1 MMKKEMKV
9 TKIVNYLEELYPNAS
24 CELNYSKDYE
34 LLIAVMLSAQTTD
47 VSVNKVTGILFTKYP
62 TLEMLA
68 NANIEEIM
76 EIIKPI
82 GTYRKKSQNIIEIA
96 QSLLE
101 NYNSVVPNNREYL
114 ESLPGVGRK
123 TANVILSNLYNEPV
137 LAVDT
142 HIKRVSY
149 RLGLAKE
156 TDDVLVVEKKLT
168 KIFPKEKINKL
179 HHQLIFFG
187 RYHCKARNPNC
198 QNCKLTDL
206 CKHFQTKNSN

>member
-1 MMKKEMKV
+1 MKKEMKV